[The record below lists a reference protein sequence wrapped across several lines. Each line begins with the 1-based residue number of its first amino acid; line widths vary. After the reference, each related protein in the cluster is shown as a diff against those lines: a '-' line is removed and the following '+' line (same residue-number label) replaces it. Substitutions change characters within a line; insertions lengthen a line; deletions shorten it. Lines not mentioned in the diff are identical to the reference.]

1 MPDSATTKKI
11 RAALERARDV
21 DLHHNRIDISDG
33 ETIRLEGEVD
43 NIAVK
48 RRAYQIAR
56 EVAGDANV
64 EDRLL
69 LRVQRERTGDALLQA
84 VIDALTTDP
93 VYRDFVISTRRD
105 ELPADRDAIAVEVQD
120 SKVWRY
126 GQANSLSHRRLA
138 EVTVWWVPGTADVEN
153 RIRVQPPQRDSDE
166 EITEIVRLVFDKDP
180 TLDAQNIQIT
190 TRDRVVTLA
199 GVVNSEAHLHIAEQD
214 CWYIP
219 GVHQVQNQLQVRPR
233 S

>member
-21 DLHHNRIDISDG
+21 DLHHNRINISDG

-84 VIDALTTDP
+84 VIDALAADP

-120 SKVWRY
+120 SQVWLY

-153 RIRVQPPQRDSDE
+153 RIRVQPP
-166 EITEIVRLVFDKDP
+166 
-180 TLDAQNIQIT
+180 
-190 TRDRVVTLA
+190 
-199 GVVNSEAHLHIAEQD
+199 
-214 CWYIP
+214 
-219 GVHQVQNQLQVRPR
+219 
-233 S
+233 

>member
-1 MPDSATTKKI
+1 
-11 RAALERARDV
+11 
-21 DLHHNRIDISDG
+21 
-33 ETIRLEGEVD
+33 D

-84 VIDALTTDP
+84 VIDALATDP

-105 ELPADRDAIAVEVQD
+105 ELPTDRDAIAVEVQD
-120 SKVWRY
+120 SQVRLY

-219 GVHQVQNQLQVRPR
+219 GVHQVQNQLQIRPR

>member
-21 DLHHNRIDISDG
+21 DLHHNRIDISGG

-56 EVAGDANV
+56 ETADGISV

-69 LRVQRERTGDALLQA
+69 LRVQRERTGNELLQA
-84 VIDALTTDP
+84 VVDALANEP
-93 VYRDFVISTRRD
+93 VYRDFVISSRPD
-105 ELPADRDAIAVEVQD
+105 ELPEDRDAIAVEVQD
-120 SKVWRY
+120 SRVWLY

-138 EVTVWWVPGTADVEN
+138 EVIAWWVPGTADVEN
-153 RIRVQPPQRDSDE
+153 RIRVQPPQQDGDE
-166 EITEIVRLVFDKDP
+166 EITDIVRLIFDKDP
-180 TLDAQNIQIT
+180 TLDAQHIQIAT
-190 TRDRVVTLA
+190 HNRVVTLT
-199 GVVNSEAHLHIAEQD
+199 GTVSSEANRHIAD
-214 CWYIP
+214 HNCWYIP
-219 GVHQVQNQLQVRPR
+219 GVHQVQNKLQVRPR